1 MTEHALPS
9 ATSLAIGFFQL
20 LRARLP
26 PTISSSH
33 FLGSL
38 PGCEILCSE
47 NSDLT
52 TGRKAV
58 SLWSGSKEVSQGQRP
73 ALEAQLPLGGA
84 CLPGHICLRATA
96 PWTSANRGL
105 RASGSPEGCLHNP
118 TEGRHS
124 MPHRTVLQP
133 ENPPG

>member
-58 SLWSGSKEVSQGQRP
+58 SLCSSSKEVSQGQRP

-84 CLPGHICLRATA
+84 LSPRTHLPQSHCPMDFSEQR
-96 PWTSANRGL
+96 
-105 RASGSPEGCLHNP
+105 PEGQWEP
-118 TEGRHS
+118 
-124 MPHRTVLQP
+124 
-133 ENPPG
+133 